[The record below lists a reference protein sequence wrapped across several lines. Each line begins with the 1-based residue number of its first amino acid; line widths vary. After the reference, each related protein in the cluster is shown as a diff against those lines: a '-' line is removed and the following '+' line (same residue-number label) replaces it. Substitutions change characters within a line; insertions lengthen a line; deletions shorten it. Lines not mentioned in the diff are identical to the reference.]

1 MRFALALA
9 LFVCGSATNCL
20 ATDVLP
26 GEASRDDK
34 PTPTRIGDREAEAR
48 QLLGAANVVG
58 GLWRASVDRNNRRGL
73 ELLAWGT
80 RIMQGGGDAIGE
92 RARGDAGRRQDVG
105 DALVH
110 LVGVRGS
117 VRDRTGDAAL
127 SIRSGQAD
135 AAVAL
140 LQTILDDID
149 EPNAQ
154 ELARTNT
161 LLALAH
167 LGKEDLEV
175 AVQAM
180 DSAVGVAC
188 SVICAPEIRPDAAAA
203 DAHERPVAR
212 HKIQFAVYQVLL
224 ASQHQLETGRA
235 DRVIRALTRMVRD
248 ERVSPTAY
256 KELRPAG
263 GLRQSRRI
271 RTTRLTS
278 PDLVA
283 LQLALARAHKV
294 QDNIGAA
301 IAAYEG
307 ALALDGG
314 IWQLDI
320 TRENLAT
327 LHFDH
332 GDFERSLGYQRA
344 WLRNADWVER
354 ACPVVCPPLE
364 P

>member
-1 MRFALALA
+1 MR
-9 LFVCGSATNCL
+9 
-20 ATDVLP
+20 
-26 GEASRDDK
+26 
-34 PTPTRIGDREAEAR
+34 
-48 QLLGAANVVG
+48 
-58 GLWRASVDRNNRRGL
+58 
-73 ELLAWGT
+73 
-80 RIMQGGGDAIGE
+80 
-92 RARGDAGRRQDVG
+92 
-105 DALVH
+105 
-110 LVGVRGS
+110 
-117 VRDRTGDAAL
+117 
-127 SIRSGQAD
+127 
-135 AAVAL
+135 
-140 LQTILDDID
+140 
-149 EPNAQ
+149 
-154 ELARTNT
+154 
-161 LLALAH
+161 
-167 LGKEDLEV
+167 
-175 AVQAM
+175 
-180 DSAVGVAC
+180 
-188 SVICAPEIRPDAAAA
+188 AAA
-203 DAHERPVAR
+203 DVHEQPVVR

-248 ERVSPTAY
+248 QRVSPTAY

-283 LQLALARAHKV
+283 LQLTLARAHKV
-294 QDNIGAA
+294 RDDIGAA

-344 WLRNADWVER
+344 WLRNADWVGR
-354 ACPVVCPPLE
+354 ACPVVCPPPE
-364 P
+364 S